1 MKKLLGTEE
10 LTKTRGKWN
19 VYLRYTSNIESKIK
33 ELTVSTEICNN
44 NLALLRATKN
54 SFVHKLN
61 KVKELDD
68 KILDL

>member
-1 MKKLLGTEE
+1 MKNLLGNKE
-10 LTKTRGKWN
+10 LKKPRGKWN
-19 VYLRYTSNIESKIK
+19 VSLRHTSNIESKLK

-44 NLALLRATKN
+44 NVVSLRGTKN
-54 SFVHKLN
+54 NFVHKLN

>member
-1 MKKLLGTEE
+1 MKNLLGNEE
-10 LTKTRGKWN
+10 LTKPRGKWN

-33 ELTVSTEICNN
+33 ELTVSTEICKNN
-44 NLALLRATKN
+44 VALLRATEN
-54 SFVHKLN
+54 NFVHKLN